1 MVTRETDIIFKHLK
15 NLNKAARLQKLLIKR
30 NKQSTLL
37 HEQVD
42 ILNEFFRLVLSPIT
56 PFSINDF
63 DIRKLNTTI
72 CDISK
77 KTIGHILSSLNV
89 KKAKSPNENRP
100 VFISRRPEKDDI
112 LNIRC

>member
-1 MVTRETDIIFKHLK
+1 MVTREPDVIFKHLK
-15 NLNKAARLQKLLIKR
+15 NLNKAARLLKLLIKR

-42 ILNEFFRLVLSPIT
+42 MLNYFFRSVLSRIT

-63 DIRKLNTTI
+63 DIRKLTTTI
-72 CDISK
+72 FDISK
-77 KTIGHILSSLNV
+77 KTILHILSSLNV
-89 KKAKSPNENRP
+89 KKAKGPNENRP

-112 LNIRC
+112 LYI